1 MAAFLAAK
9 LGDCVDLLAG
19 FAFKSERFTDKAD
32 DIALVKGENVSQG
45 HILWDISKRW
55 PEAEWSAF
63 EKYHL
68 RTGDVVVAMDRP
80 WVPAGLK
87 WAYIRSDA
95 PRALLVQRCS
105 RLRSNTPKLDQGFLR
120 FVIGGPGFESYVKPI
135 TTGVNVPHIS
145 GRQILDYE
153 FLLPPISI
161 QRRIASILSA
171 YDDLIENSQR
181 RIKILESMARAL
193 YREWFVQFR
202 FPGHENHPRVASPL
216 GEIPEGWE
224 VKEMQDVAEVVDCL
238 HSRKPSEYESGP
250 GILLQLNNIGEGGKL
265 DMSKVFRISADD
277 YRLWTSR
284 IELRQGD
291 CVVTNVGRV
300 GAVAQIPAGVK
311 VAPGRN
317 MTAIRARPEKLTP
330 TFLIEY
336 LLSSHMESE
345 VAKKKDLGTIMDS
358 LNVKGIVRL
367 NVPCP
372 SFATME
378 RYEEIAR
385 PIRQRIELLVE
396 QISSLRRTRD
406 LLLPRLLSG
415 QIALDELEAA

>member
-1 MAAFLAAK
+1 MAAFPAAK

-19 FAFKSERFTDKAD
+19 FAFKSERFTDNAD

-55 PEAEWSAF
+55 PVAEWSAF

-87 WAYIRSDA
+87 WAYIRGGA

-153 FLLPPISI
+153 FLLPPLPI
-161 QRRIASILSA
+161 QRRIASVLSA
-171 YDDLIENSQR
+171 YDDLIENCQR

-193 YREWFVQFR
+193 YREWFVHFR

-224 VKEMQDVAEVVDCL
+224 VKKLFELTKVNYGKNLPTKKLADDGLYPVYGAAKIIGRYTEYTREQRTIICGCRGSVGEMQITQPQC
-238 HSRKPSEYESGP
+238 Y
-250 GILLQLNNIGEGGKL
+250 
-265 DMSKVFRISADD
+265 
-277 YRLWTSR
+277 
-284 IELRQGD
+284 
-291 CVVTNVGRV
+291 VTNNSFTFDPTHPDNYFWLFHTLRERGLRDVVG
-300 GAVAQIPAGVK
+300 GAAQPQITLEG
-311 VAPGRN
+311 
-317 MTAIRARPEKLTP
+317 
-330 TFLIEY
+330 
-336 LLSSHMESE
+336 
-345 VAKKKDLGTIMDS
+345 
-358 LNVKGIVRL
+358 
-367 NVPCP
+367 
-372 SFATME
+372 
-378 RYEEIAR
+378 
-385 PIRQRIELLVE
+385 
-396 QISSLRRTRD
+396 ISSVELVTPPLSFRNSFQQAVSALFEKMWTLDSQIQNLRRTRD

-415 QIALDELEAA
+415 QIALDELETA